1 MGILSSLFGL
11 NSKEEE
17 KTVVVK
23 VPTKSVV
30 EPTIKESLANLAIEV
45 IGASERTAL
54 IPLKE
59 NNVSTKYSELVK
71 LGLENSAN
79 AKILKKQLDN
89 INYYNNTILKAQ
101 ELLKYLKDVNNCL
114 GNSVILVNTS
124 TFYELCRKYNLSIGL
139 LQDFTGV
146 IPAQNLNEL
155 MDISNKL
162 HTDNNASRL
171 HINYQT
177 VRVNR
182 ISNYSGGKS
191 DSYVKERLEYYFN
204 ILQVHTYS
212 LSDISLCHAENFTE
226 QLFEKIIRSREVT
239 RKIERKS
246 PSKLTE
252 EEQDA
257 QITMAGTHIRTDS
270 VSVNKEIKY
279 LKIGDEFDDRP
290 IFYINAKK
298 GYIVTCYNHFIIYII
313 KSGYST
319 NASGKFNQIY

>member
-30 EPTIKESLANLAIEV
+30 EPTIKESLAIEV

-226 QLFEKIIRSREVT
+226 EKWADHVFVDYVT
-239 RKIERKS
+239 
-246 PSKLTE
+246 P
-252 EEQDA
+252 D
-257 QITMAGTHIRTDS
+257 
-270 VSVNKEIKY
+270 N
-279 LKIGDEFDDRP
+279 F
-290 IFYINAKK
+290 
-298 GYIVTCYNHFIIYII
+298 FI
-313 KSGYST
+313 
-319 NASGKFNQIY
+319 ACPKFNLKERPVIISKPIDPIIFQYCPFGVLIYTMWGNEAEDKVFEEYKKLNNLV

>member
-89 INYYNNTILKAQ
+89 INYYNNIILKAQ

-226 QLFEKIIRSREVT
+226 EKWADHVFVDYVTPDNFFIACPKFNLKERPVII
-239 RKIERKS
+239 
-246 PSKLTE
+246 SKPIDPIIFQYCPFGVL
-252 EEQDA
+252 
-257 QITMAGTHIRTDS
+257 IYTMW
-270 VSVNKEIKY
+270 
-279 LKIGDEFDDRP
+279 GDEAEDKVFEE
-290 IFYINAKK
+290 YKK
-298 GYIVTCYNHFIIYII
+298 LNNLV
-313 KSGYST
+313 
-319 NASGKFNQIY
+319 

>member
-17 KTVVVK
+17 KTGVVK

-226 QLFEKIIRSREVT
+226 EKWADHVFVDVDYVTPDNFFIACPKFNLKERPVII
-239 RKIERKS
+239 
-246 PSKLTE
+246 SKPIDPIIFQYCPFGVL
-252 EEQDA
+252 
-257 QITMAGTHIRTDS
+257 IYTMW
-270 VSVNKEIKY
+270 
-279 LKIGDEFDDRP
+279 GDEAEDKVFEE
-290 IFYINAKK
+290 YKK
-298 GYIVTCYNHFIIYII
+298 LNNLV
-313 KSGYST
+313 
-319 NASGKFNQIY
+319 

>member
-30 EPTIKESLANLAIEV
+30 EPTIKESLVNLAIEV

-226 QLFEKIIRSREVT
+226 EKWADHVFVDYVTPDNFFIACPKFNLKERPVII
-239 RKIERKS
+239 
-246 PSKLTE
+246 SKPIDPIIFQYCPFGVL
-252 EEQDA
+252 
-257 QITMAGTHIRTDS
+257 IYTMW
-270 VSVNKEIKY
+270 
-279 LKIGDEFDDRP
+279 GDEAEDKVFEE
-290 IFYINAKK
+290 YKK
-298 GYIVTCYNHFIIYII
+298 LNNLV
-313 KSGYST
+313 
-319 NASGKFNQIY
+319 

>member
-30 EPTIKESLANLAIEV
+30 ELTIKESLANLAIEV

-226 QLFEKIIRSREVT
+226 EKWADHVFVDVDYVTPDNFFIACPKFNLKERPVII
-239 RKIERKS
+239 
-246 PSKLTE
+246 SKPIDPIIFQYCPFGVL
-252 EEQDA
+252 
-257 QITMAGTHIRTDS
+257 IYTMW
-270 VSVNKEIKY
+270 
-279 LKIGDEFDDRP
+279 GDEAEDKVFEE
-290 IFYINAKK
+290 YKK
-298 GYIVTCYNHFIIYII
+298 LNNLV
-313 KSGYST
+313 
-319 NASGKFNQIY
+319 

>member
-226 QLFEKIIRSREVT
+226 EKWADHVFVDYVTPDNFFIACPKFNLKERPVII
-239 RKIERKS
+239 
-246 PSKLTE
+246 SKPIDPIIFQYCPFGVL
-252 EEQDA
+252 
-257 QITMAGTHIRTDS
+257 IYTMW
-270 VSVNKEIKY
+270 
-279 LKIGDEFDDRP
+279 GDEAEDKVFEE
-290 IFYINAKK
+290 YKK
-298 GYIVTCYNHFIIYII
+298 LNNLI
-313 KSGYST
+313 
-319 NASGKFNQIY
+319 

>member
-182 ISNYSGGKS
+182 ISNYSGGKG

-226 QLFEKIIRSREVT
+226 EKWADHVFVDYVTPDNFFIACPKFNLKERPVII
-239 RKIERKS
+239 
-246 PSKLTE
+246 SKPIDPIIFQYCPFGVL
-252 EEQDA
+252 
-257 QITMAGTHIRTDS
+257 IYTMW
-270 VSVNKEIKY
+270 
-279 LKIGDEFDDRP
+279 GDEAEDKVFEE
-290 IFYINAKK
+290 YKK
-298 GYIVTCYNHFIIYII
+298 LNNLV
-313 KSGYST
+313 
-319 NASGKFNQIY
+319 

>member
-177 VRVNR
+177 ARVNR
-182 ISNYSGGKS
+182 ISNYSEGKS

-212 LSDISLCHAENFTE
+212 LSNISLCHAENFTE
-226 QLFEKIIRSREVT
+226 EKWADYVFVDVDYVTPDNFFIACPKFNLKERPVIMSKPIDPIIFQYCPFGVL
-239 RKIERKS
+239 IY
-246 PSKLTE
+246 
-252 EEQDA
+252 
-257 QITMAGTHIRTDS
+257 TMW
-270 VSVNKEIKY
+270 
-279 LKIGDEFDDRP
+279 GDEAEDKVFEE
-290 IFYINAKK
+290 YKK
-298 GYIVTCYNHFIIYII
+298 LNNLV
-313 KSGYST
+313 
-319 NASGKFNQIY
+319 

>member
-45 IGASERTAL
+45 IGASERTA
-54 IPLKE
+54 PLKE

-226 QLFEKIIRSREVT
+226 EKWADHVFVDYVTPDNFFIACPKFNLKERPVII
-239 RKIERKS
+239 
-246 PSKLTE
+246 SKPIDPIIFQYCPFGVL
-252 EEQDA
+252 
-257 QITMAGTHIRTDS
+257 IYTMW
-270 VSVNKEIKY
+270 
-279 LKIGDEFDDRP
+279 GDEAEDKVFEE
-290 IFYINAKK
+290 YKK
-298 GYIVTCYNHFIIYII
+298 LNNLV
-313 KSGYST
+313 
-319 NASGKFNQIY
+319 